1 MSGGERSF
9 LKTLSWF
16 KFYGDGLG
24 EKNGGPE
31 WSSFELLVVNL
42 G

>member
-1 MSGGERSF
+1 V
-9 LKTLSWF
+9 
-16 KFYGDGLG
+16 DVLG

-31 WSSFELLVVNL
+31 WKSFELLVVNL